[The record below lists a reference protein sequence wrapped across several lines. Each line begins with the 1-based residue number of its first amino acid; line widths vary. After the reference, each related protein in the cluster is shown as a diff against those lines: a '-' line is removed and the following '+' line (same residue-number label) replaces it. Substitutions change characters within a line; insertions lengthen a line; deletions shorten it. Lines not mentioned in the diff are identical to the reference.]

1 MEKLGYPKG
10 LVRYTTH
17 NALVGHK
24 VKLFR
29 PRIIIYALLLLVLLA
44 GTIVGIANREPLLV
58 DVIRDK
64 QLFRLAE
71 NGNIE
76 NVYQLRLVNKTNEAR
91 TFNVRLQESGD
102 IVLAEAPVVIRA
114 EPEQVLTLPITLR
127 ADAGAVKGR
136 KDIHFVISTD
146 GTTEDVV
153 EESRFFG
160 PIQ

>member
-1 MEKLGYPKG
+1 M
-10 LVRYTTH
+10 
-17 NALVGHK
+17 VGHK

-71 NGNIE
+71 NGSIE